1 MKKLFFT
8 IALASTFLTANA
20 QNVYWS
26 CYAMKV
32 EDPEGF
38 VKAFDAFMATES
50 GKSLPGV
57 GLSQIQF
64 NNTINDA
71 THQLCFFSPN
81 PDDLQV
87 LSKFNNV
94 EAALLQMFAK
104 ENVEMEQSILGNSL
118 VFDVSKVD
126 LTFTV
131 SYAIDVED
139 PIAYGKAFMEF
150 HKAVSKM
157 FDGDIQLHEAIAGQN
172 SGDTHYM
179 NASAKS
185 MGDWF
190 KGKEKIFSSKAFQ
203 TFATK
208 VRPISNITNSVG
220 WTQVKLWNAN

>member
-1 MKKLFFT
+1 
-8 IALASTFLTANA
+8 
-20 QNVYWS
+20 
-26 CYAMKV
+26 
-32 EDPEGF
+32 
-38 VKAFDAFMATES
+38 
-50 GKSLPGV
+50 
-57 GLSQIQF
+57 
-64 NNTINDA
+64 
-71 THQLCFFSPN
+71 
-81 PDDLQV
+81 
-87 LSKFNNV
+87 
-94 EAALLQMFAK
+94 MFAK
-104 ENVEMEQSILGNSL
+104 ENVKMEQSILGNSL
-118 VFDVSKVD
+118 VFDISKVD

-220 WTQVKLWNAN
+220 WTQVKLWNANKI